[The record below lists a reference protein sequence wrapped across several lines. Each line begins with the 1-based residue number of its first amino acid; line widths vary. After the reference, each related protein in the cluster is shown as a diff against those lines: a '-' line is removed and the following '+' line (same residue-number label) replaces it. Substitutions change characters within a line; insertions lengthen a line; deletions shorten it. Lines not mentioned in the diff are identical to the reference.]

1 VIKEKRIVMKL
12 FGTDGIR
19 GIANS
24 FPVTPEVGTSLGRA
38 VVDYC
43 RRTGRPP
50 VVVIGRDTRSSG
62 EMLAFGVAAGVL
74 STGGEVLFAGPIPT
88 PGVAYLVRHFKAGA
102 GVVLSASHN
111 PCEYNGFKL
120 FSADGFKLSD
130 REEERIEETILSG
143 EQRLGRGD
151 TGRAVMREDA
161 RRLYLQFLEKAAA
174 RGQSL
179 KGMRLVIDCANG
191 AAFQV
196 APELFR
202 KLGAAVKV
210 LFVEPDGKNINDR
223 CGSQHPE
230 VLQQEVLKT
239 GARAG
244 LAFDGDGDRLVA
256 VDEKGAVLSG
266 DQIIAIC
273 ARDLKDQ
280 GRLKNDLVVSTVMSN
295 MGLRF
300 ALEEMGVQQVTTPVG
315 DRYVMEAM
323 KEKGAILGGEDSG
336 HLIFLD
342 HHTTGDGILSGLQLL
357 AALLRSRKPLSELGR
372 CMTVF
377 PQVLI
382 NVRVR
387 EKPEIV
393 SVPQLG
399 EVIQRVE
406 GALGDRGRVLVR
418 YSGTE
423 PLCRVMVEGENRD
436 EVEQYAAEI
445 AETIRQAIGS

>member
-1 VIKEKRIVMKL
+1 MTKL

-19 GIANS
+19 GIANR
-24 FPVTPEVGTSLGRA
+24 FPVTPEVGTDLGRA

-43 RRTGRPP
+43 RRNERPP
-50 VVVIGRDTRSSG
+50 LVVVGRDTRISG

-74 STGGEVLFAGPIPT
+74 SAGGEVLFAGPIPT

-111 PCEYNGFKL
+111 PSEYNGFKL
-120 FSADGFKLSD
+120 FSAAGFKLSD
-130 REEERIEETILSG
+130 HEEERIEETMLSR
-143 EQRLGRGD
+143 EQHLAEEDMGRVE
-151 TGRAVMREDA
+151 TREDA
-161 RRLYLQFLEKAAA
+161 WRLYMGFLENTVAA
-174 RGQSL
+174 GKPL

-191 AAFQV
+191 AAFRV

-202 KLGAAVKV
+202 RLGAAVKV
-210 LFVEPDGKNINDR
+210 LFADPDGKNINDQ

-230 VLQQEVLKT
+230 TLQQEVLNT
-239 GARAG
+239 GPRAG

-266 DQIIAIC
+266 DQIIAVC
-273 ARDLKDQ
+273 ARDLKEQ

-295 MGLRF
+295 MGLRV
-300 ALEEMGVQQVTTPVG
+300 ALEEMGVQQATTRVG

-323 KEKGAILGGEDSG
+323 KEKGAVLGGEDSG

-357 AALLRSRKPLSELGR
+357 AALLRSQKPLSELGR
-372 CMTVF
+372 CMAVF
-377 PQVLI
+377 PQVLM

-393 SVPQLG
+393 SVP
-399 EVIQRVE
+399 EVGRVIRRVE
-406 GALGDRGRVLVR
+406 TTLGDRGRVLVR

-423 PLCRVMVEGENRD
+423 PLCRVMVEGENRE
-436 EVEQYAAEI
+436 EVERYAAEI